1 MLPLSKTKIPGNHTL
16 KKKRKH
22 TADYERWREGGTPDR
37 NLGTGGTTV
46 VSTLIFL
53 SASYIK
59 SELEAEGARDSK
71 TPISKDKNKTL
82 TKACSLRHGTEK
94 VAR

>member
-1 MLPLSKTKIPGNHTL
+1 M
-16 KKKRKH
+16 
-22 TADYERWREGGTPDR
+22 
-37 NLGTGGTTV
+37 

-71 TPISKDKNKTL
+71 TPISTDKNKTL
-82 TKACSLRHGTEK
+82 TKACPLRHRTEK